1 MKTIK
6 LILSQIFGRIYF
18 QYFFEK
24 INLIS
29 TTCMNY
35 GNNSLSN
42 DKSGESNVIQYVL
55 NKLKISNK
63 SVVNIMDVGAN
74 AGQYANYLN
83 RGMKDISPF
92 IHSFEPSPKTFELLK
107 SSSANFPRITL
118 NNFGLGAVNE
128 NLKLYLNFENSPG
141 ATIYKNALQLFE
153 LQNNIIQDIEIRRLD
168 EYCIEKNI
176 QYIDFLKI
184 DVEGHELEV
193 LKGAGD
199 FLINKKIRFI
209 QFEFS
214 SYNIF
219 SRTFFHDFWTLL
231 SEDYNIYR
239 VLNHGLYPIKSYSD
253 KLEIFKMSNFFA
265 ELKS

>member
-6 LILSQIFGRIYF
+6 LILSQLFGRVYLQI
-18 QYFFEK
+18 FFEK
-24 INLIS
+24 VILIC

-42 DKSGESNVIQYVL
+42 DKSGESNVIKYVN
-55 NKLKISNK
+55 NKLKALNK
-63 SVVNIMDVGAN
+63 STINVMDVGAN
-74 AGQYANYLN
+74 VGQYASYLN
-83 RGMKDISPF
+83 KEMKNNSPL
-92 IHSFEPSPKTFELLK
+92 IHSFEPSPKTFQLLK
-107 SSSANFPRITL
+107 SSSEKIPRITL
-118 NNFGLGAVNE
+118 NNFGLGATNE
-128 NLKLYLNFENSPG
+128 KLKLYLNFENSPG
-141 ATIYKNALQLFE
+141 ATIYKNALELFE
-153 LQNNIIQDIEIRRLD
+153 LQNNIVQDIEIRRLD

-176 QYIDFLKI
+176 EYIDFLKI

-193 LKGAGD
+193 LKGAGE

-219 SRTFFHDFWTLL
+219 SRTFFNDFWILL
-231 SEDYNIYR
+231 SKDYNIYR
-239 VLNHGLYPIKSYSD
+239 VLNHGLYPINSYSD